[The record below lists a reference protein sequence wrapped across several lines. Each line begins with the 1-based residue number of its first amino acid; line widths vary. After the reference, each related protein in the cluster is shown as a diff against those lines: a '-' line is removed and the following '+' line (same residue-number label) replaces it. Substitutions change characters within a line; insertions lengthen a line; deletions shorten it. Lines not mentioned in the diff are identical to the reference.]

1 MKARNS
7 FNDLMDR
14 HVESDNANESRPI
27 KQARR
32 NIDALG
38 ESDKPMF
45 EKSRKK
51 ENRYVPRELS
61 GLEYDISQ
69 VKEVEKTININDSES
84 FPTLNKATTDIKK
97 VSVWNVFNP
106 ILTEQNDKPI
116 QIKSGPIVIEKSV
129 QKFVENKTTINNSY
143 VYNSDEEI
151 HTSGD
156 EYYEEEEDDYY
167 EQEEDSEITYMRE
180 KYYKRDELLYNI
192 QIVKEKF
199 NKRNIDH
206 VTFLNKLERD
216 LATIEDEIYRYEE
229 LENEMERIYGPFY
242 NNPSSLLDDYKRK
255 QEEKEAAEINPQK
268 FAEFIKILNS
278 VK

>member
-7 FNDLMDR
+7 FNDLTDR
-14 HVESDNANESRPI
+14 RVELDSTNESRPA
-27 KQARR
+27 KQSRR

-61 GLEYDISQ
+61 GLEYNTSQ
-69 VKEVEKTININDSES
+69 VKEVEKTIDVNDSEL
-84 FPTLNKATTDIKK
+84 FPTLNKGTTDIKK

-106 ILTEQNDKPI
+106 IITEQNSKPI
-116 QIKSGPIVIEKSV
+116 QIKSVPIVIEKPV
-129 QKFVENKTTINNSY
+129 QKLVESKTPVNSGY
-143 VYNSDEEI
+143 VYNPDEEI
-151 HTSGD
+151 YTSED
-156 EYYEEEEDDYY
+156 EYYDEEDDDY
-167 EQEEDSEITYMRE
+167 EQEEDLEITYMRE
-180 KYYKRDELLYNI
+180 KYYKREELLYNI
-192 QIVKEKF
+192 QTVKEKF
-199 NKRNIDH
+199 NKRNIAH
-206 VTFLNKLERD
+206 VKFLNKLERD

-242 NNPSSLLDDYKRK
+242 NKPSSLLDDYKRR
-255 QEEKEAAEINPQK
+255 QDEKEAAEFNPQK
-268 FAEFIKILNS
+268 FADFMKMLNS